1 MPKKTSLGMGSEPQS
16 ILEVGLHSRQSL
28 LVRLTNQFDAFFS
41 PKTASETKAPNNEEM
56 FKLNTNNSTG

>member
-1 MPKKTSLGMGSEPQS
+1 MGSEPQS